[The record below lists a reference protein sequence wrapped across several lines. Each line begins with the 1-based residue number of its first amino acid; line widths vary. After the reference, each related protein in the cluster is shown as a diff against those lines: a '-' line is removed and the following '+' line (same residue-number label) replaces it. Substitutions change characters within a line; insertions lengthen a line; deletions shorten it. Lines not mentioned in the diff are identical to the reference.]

1 MSTTYAESPQTNS
14 QEDKLP
20 DEHKSFS
27 EKSDHAEAHT
37 SDDER
42 AACKDSVD
50 TSDIST
56 DDEGNTYPEGGLR
69 AWLVVVGAFSGM
81 MACFGYMNT
90 VGTYQAYL
98 AMNQLSS
105 YSESTIGWIFSVYIF
120 LSFGAGVQVGPFFDK
135 HGPFWLVVIG
145 SICLLLSIMLLGV
158 CSQYCQCS
166 TPCWKAFPM
175 LNVSLTKLQ
184 PTAAKSLQT
193 ELCERLRIN
202 GEDRADIRCITTR
215 ALHAGLWRAWRNR
228 HSHDLHSGCI
238 ISGTLVLASQS
249 QCDWNC
255 NMWRSTWWSDVSCKP
270 DQTTGSADVRL
281 LTMSRL
287 PSFPLMLQDL
297 FPKIG
302 WAWATRIQGFI
313 FILLLLVAILLLRAR
328 LPPRPGGSA
337 WPDVSVFK
345 DLPFALV
352 TAGAYFLEWGLF
364 IPVAYLTS
372 YALDTDGAISPTFA
386 YQLLAI
392 FNAGSFFGRWV
403 PGYVADKL
411 GRFNTQIVA
420 VFLCAASSLALWL
433 PAAVYATSESGSSPR
448 TILALTIVYAAL
460 MGFASGSNIS
470 LTPVCVGMLCPTK
483 DYGRYIATTY
493 TIVSLGCLT
502 GLPIAGA
509 LISATGGSYW
519 AVALFTGGCYICGL
533 CCFVAVRVMKAGWK
547 LAVIY

>member
-1 MSTTYAESPQTNS
+1 
-14 QEDKLP
+14 
-20 DEHKSFS
+20 
-27 EKSDHAEAHT
+27 
-37 SDDER
+37 
-42 AACKDSVD
+42 
-50 TSDIST
+50 
-56 DDEGNTYPEGGLR
+56 
-69 AWLVVVGAFSGM
+69 M

-158 CSQYCQCS
+158 CSQYWHFMLVFGVLGGIGTAMIF
-166 TPCWKAFPM
+166 TPA
-175 LNVSLTKLQ
+175 VS
-184 PTAAKSLQT
+184 SVGHWF
-193 ELCERLRIN
+193 LRR
-202 GEDRADIRCITTR
+202 RANATGIATCGG
-215 ALHAGLWRAWRNR
+215 ALG
-228 HSHDLHSGCI
+228 GVI
-238 ISGTLVLASQS
+238 
-249 QCDWNC
+249 
-255 NMWRSTWWSDVSCKP
+255 
-270 DQTTGSADVRL
+270 
-281 LTMSRL
+281 
-287 PSFPLMLQDL
+287 FPLMLQDL
-297 FPKIG
+297 FPKVG

-433 PAAVYATSESGSSPR
+433 PAAVYATSESSSSPQ